1 MSTSR
6 IAEAFRAAC
15 MAELTSLK
23 PGNVH
28 IFADGHGMV
37 VQQFI
42 QSADAVAAVIA
53 EPGLSVG
60 ERILRSVEATWSVV
74 DCNTNLGIVLLSA
87 PLAHA
92 ALMPDGAPLQEKVE
106 EVLERLDVHDAA
118 LAFKAIVRAAPAG
131 LGTSDKHDVH
141 ETPDITLLQAMQS
154 AEGRDHIAWQY
165 SHGFADI
172 FGLGCDTYRQAMVR
186 WNNPAW
192 ATTVLYL
199 TFLSNFPD
207 SHIRRKYG
215 LERAQEV
222 SRQAAVH
229 LEALL
234 THENPK
240 LYQRTLLNF
249 DTELKEQALN
259 PGTSAD
265 LTVATLLAHALQ

>member
-1 MSTSR
+1 MNTQQ

-15 MAELTSLK
+15 ISELTSLK

-53 EPGLSVG
+53 EPDLSVG
-60 ERILRSVEATWSVV
+60 ERILRAVEATWKVV

-87 PLAHA
+87 PIVQA
-92 ALMPDGAPLQEKVE
+92 ALMQDGRSLQEKVQQ
-106 EVLERLDVHDAA
+106 VLAQLDVHDAV
-118 LAFKAIVRAAPAG
+118 LAFKAIVQAAPGG
-131 LGTSDKHDVH
+131 LGEAETHDVH
-141 ETPDITLLQAMQS
+141 DMPDITLLQAMQS
-154 AEGRDHIAWQY
+154 AEERDHIAWQY
-165 SHGFADI
+165 SHDFADI
-172 FGLGCDTYRQAMVR
+172 FGLGCDVYRQAMAC

-199 TFLSNFPD
+199 TFLSRFPD
-207 SHIRRKYG
+207 SHIQRKYG
-215 LERAQEV
+215 LEQARIV
-222 SRQAAVH
+222 SQQAALH
-229 LEALL
+229 LQALL
-234 THENPK
+234 AHDNPK
-240 LYQRTLLNF
+240 PYQRTLLDF
-249 DTELKEQALN
+249 DAELKDRKVN

>member
-1 MSTSR
+1 MNPPR

-53 EPGLSVG
+53 EPGLSIG

-87 PLAHA
+87 PLVHA
-92 ALMPDGAPLQEKVE
+92 ALMPDGAPLQEKVGR
-106 EVLERLDVHDAA
+106 VLEQLDVHDAA

-141 ETPDITLLQAMQS
+141 EMPEITLLQAMQS
-154 AEGRDHIAWQY
+154 AAGRDHIAWQY
-165 SHGFADI
+165 SHDFADI
-172 FGLGCDTYRQAMVR
+172 FGLGCDTYRQAMTR

-199 TFLSNFPD
+199 TFLSNSPD

-222 SRQAAVH
+222 SLQAAVH

-234 THENPK
+234 MHENPK
-240 LYQRTLLNF
+240 LYQRTLLSF
-249 DTELKEQALN
+249 DTELKEQELN

>member
-1 MSTSR
+1 MNTAQ

-87 PLAHA
+87 PLVHA
-92 ALMPDGAPLQEKVE
+92 ALVPDDTPLQGKVQQ
-106 EVLERLDVHDAA
+106 VLEQLDDHDAA

-131 LGTSDKHDVH
+131 LGASDKHDVH
-141 ETPDITLLQAMQS
+141 KAPDITLLQAMQS

-172 FGLGCDTYRQAMVR
+172 FGLGCDTYCQAMAR

-192 ATTVLYL
+192 ATTALYL
-199 TFLSNFPD
+199 TFLSHFPD
-207 SHIRRKYG
+207 SHIWRKYG
-215 LERAQEV
+215 LERAQAV
-222 SRQAAVH
+222 SQQAAGH
-229 LEALL
+229 LQALRS
-234 THENPK
+234 HETPM
-240 LYQRTLLNF
+240 LYQRNLLDF
-249 DTELKEQALN
+249 DAELKEQELN

-265 LTVATLLAHALQ
+265 LTVATLLAQALQ